1 MNSSPITTWEGATA
15 YFTFADKP
23 AVLGLL
29 LLGAFGVC
37 LYAIVSMV
45 KHENASYRKL
55 TAKSTPPSL

>member
-23 AVLGLL
+23 AVLGLVL
-29 LLGAFGVC
+29 IAAVAVC
-37 LYAIVSMV
+37 VYTIASMV

-55 TAKSTPPSL
+55 KSNGTPPAL